1 MKIQYDGILFDSEL
15 EVEYYKHLCKEKV
28 HFIYHPKVPI
38 KLNAKNN
45 YTPDFIVFYQDRIEI
60 IETKGY
66 NQYSYMRD
74 NMIHNAMLEKCE
86 YELIDYLNDNEIIV
100 NGKKVVY
107 KKIKY
112 LKGHGWVDFDF
123 KNPNTI
129 ANKRKNKIKELE
141 SELKANRELI
151 KNYERYFTY
160 NKKGKLTKK
169 QTEWLINFEITE
181 HKRQLELTTNKM
193 FEKTL
198 KEVKDYE

>member
-66 NQYSYMRD
+66 SQYSFLKD
-74 NMIHNAMLEKCE
+74 NMIHNLMLEKSE
-86 YELIDYLNDNEIIV
+86 IELKNWLEQNDLIAY
-100 NGKKVVY
+100 GKVVY

-112 LKGHGWVDFDF
+112 LKSYGWVDYDF

-129 ANKRKNKIKELE
+129 ANQRKNKIDQLTL
-141 SELKANRELI
+141 ELKKKNQLLH
-151 KNYERYFTY
+151 NYERYFKY
-160 NKKGKLTKK
+160 QHLNKLTKK
-169 QTEWLINFEITE
+169 QQKWLIDFEIAE
-181 HKRQLELTTNKM
+181 HKRQLELTTNKT